1 MLRHAMSRTFRLA
14 ALLPAAYALT
24 ALHAAEL
31 HVATTGNDTNPG
43 TAGAAFRTIQH
54 AAELA
59 QPGDTITVH
68 AGVYRER
75 INPPRGGE
83 SDAKRITYQASSG
96 EKVEIKG
103 SEVVTG
109 WVKAG
114 GDTWKTTIPNSFF
127 GSFNPYSD
135 VLRGEWFGARGR
147 VHHSGAIYLNGDWLT
162 DAAKLEE
169 VLRPVGKQP
178 LWFGKVEGD
187 TTAIWAQFKRIDPN
201 EQTVEINV
209 RQSVFYPSQPG
220 RNYITVRGFTMRDAA
235 TPWAGAQSEQIGL
248 IGTHWSKGWV
258 IENNTISHSV
268 CTGVALGL
276 AGFGQKWP
284 ATAPGYVQTI
294 EYALKQGGWS
304 KANIGSHVVR
314 NNHISHCEKN
324 AIHGSLGGSFSVIS
338 GNTIHDIHVRAL
350 FAGADEAGIKFL
362 GGIDVEIS
370 RNRIYRTSRGM
381 WMDWMAQGT
390 RITGNLC
397 YENSSE
403 DIYLEVN
410 HGPFLVDNNLFL
422 SPVSVWDMS
431 EGGAFVHNLMAG
443 KIKNWYDMSRL
454 TPFLAAHST
463 SIAGLSMTKGG
474 DNRFYHNLF
483 IGQGVTVN
491 PTIKNANPRTPIAGF
506 GLWIYDTRN
515 FPLQTVGSGNVYFS
529 GARPFAKD
537 IDPLIVS
544 DIASKPTLVEKD
556 GKVYLNIN
564 VGQSLAKAATV
575 LVTTELLGKA
585 KIPGVGYENPDG
597 SPLQIDTDY
606 FGNKRNPAKPTP
618 GPFENPGQG
627 DLNLNIWPIK
637 Q

>member
-1 MLRHAMSRTFRLA
+1 MTNITAILLLALA
-14 ALLPAAYALT
+14 AHSAL
-24 ALHAAEL
+24 AAEL
-31 HVATTGNDTNPG
+31 HVAVTGNDTNPG
-43 TAGAAFRTIQH
+43 TADAAIRTIQH
-54 AAELA
+54 AADLA

-83 SDAKRITYQASSG
+83 SDTKRITYQAAPG
-96 EKVEIKG
+96 ENVEIKG

-135 VLRGEWFGARGR
+135 VLSGEWFGARGR
-147 VHHSGAIYLNGDWLT
+147 EHHSGAIYLNGDWLT
-162 DAAKLEE
+162 EAANLES

-178 LWFGKVEGD
+178 FWFGKVEEG
-187 TTAIWAQFKRIDPN
+187 TTTIWAQFKSIDPN

-209 RQSVFYPSQPG
+209 RQSIFYPSQPG

-258 IENNTISHSV
+258 IENNVISHSV
-268 CTGVALGL
+268 CTGVTLGL

-284 ATAPGYVQTI
+284 ATASGYVQTI
-294 EYALKQGGWS
+294 EYALKQGGWC
-304 KANIGSHVVR
+304 KANIGSHIVR

-324 AIHGSLGGSFSVIS
+324 AIHGSLGGSFSVIT

-350 FAGADEAGIKFL
+350 FSGADEAGIKFL

-370 RNRIYRTSRGM
+370 RNRIYRNNRGM
-381 WMDWMAQGT
+381 WLDWMAQGT

-410 HGPFLVDNNLFL
+410 HGPYLVDNNIFL
-422 SPVSVWDMS
+422 SRRSVSDWS
-431 EGGAFVHNLMAG
+431 EGGAFIHNLFAG
-443 KIKNWYDMSRL
+443 KITSSPQGRL
-454 TPFLAAHST
+454 TPYHPAHST
-463 SIAGLSMTKGG
+463 ALAGLVNIKGG
-474 DNRFYHNLF
+474 DNRFYNNLL
-483 IGQGVTVN
+483 IGQGTSG
-491 PTIKNANPRTPIAGF
+491 NAPVKPGAESSGY
-506 GLWIYDTRN
+506 GLWEYDARE
-515 FPLQTVGSGNVYFS
+515 FPLQTGGNVYYS
-529 GARPFAKD
+529 GAQPYAKETGSLVVPD
-537 IDPLIVS
+537 LAPN
-544 DIASKPTLVEKD
+544 PTIVEKD
-556 GKVYLNIN
+556 GNVYLSVNL
-564 VGQSLAKAATV
+564 GQPLSNAPTV
-575 LVTTELLGKA
+575 LVTTDLLGKS
-585 KIPGVGYENPDG
+585 KIAGAGYENPDG
-597 SPLQIDTDY
+597 SPLKVDADY
-606 FGNKRNPAKPTP
+606 FGNKRSDAHPGA
-618 GPFENPGQG
+618 GPFETVRGG
-627 DLNLNIWPIK
+627 ELRVWPAAAA